1 MPNPSLVSYETSIM
15 KSKLDFVIATI
26 EAAKEFIGSLD
37 DFSTRAAL
45 DALAHVKKTRR
56 KMKGLEVILEDIAI
70 AAMHH
75 ADLENF
81 DGDGYTAR
89 LHPGGYRKGWRH
101 TELIEDVTAKT
112 IKHRIKQY
120 PDVDPEI
127 LARIVRQDMVLAY
140 SVCRP
145 DWRTTV
151 LRRLGIEAN
160 HYSTKGPGKQSIE
173 ITGQATYDETNPNYL
188 EEITA

>member
-1 MPNPSLVSYETSIM
+1 MPNPALVSYNTSIM
-15 KSKLDFVIATI
+15 KSKLDFVIATV

-56 KMKGLEVILEDIAI
+56 KLKGLELILEDIAI

-75 ADLENF
+75 ASLENF

-89 LHPGGYRKGWRH
+89 LHPGGHRKGWRH
-101 TELIEDVTAKT
+101 TELINDVTEQT
-112 IKHRIKQY
+112 IKLRIKQY
-120 PDVDPEI
+120 PGVDPEI
-127 LARIVRQDMVLAY
+127 LTRIVKQDMTVAY
-140 SVCRP
+140 SVSRP
-145 DWRTTV
+145 EWRTTV

-173 ITGQATYDETNPNYL
+173 ITGQATYDETNPDYM
-188 EEITA
+188 EEVTA

>member
-1 MPNPSLVSYETSIM
+1 MPETALVSYETSTM

-26 EAAKEFIGSLD
+26 EAAKEYIGNFD

-56 KMKGLEVILEDIAI
+56 KMKGLELILEDVAM

-75 ADLENF
+75 AELENF

-89 LHPGGYRKGWRH
+89 LHRGGYRKGWRH
-101 TELIEDVTAKT
+101 TDLINDVTART
-112 IKHRIKQY
+112 IKLRIKQY

-127 LARIVRQDMVLAY
+127 LARIVQQDMVVAY
-140 SVCRP
+140 SACRP

-160 HYSTKGPGKQSIE
+160 DYSTKGPGKQSVE
-173 ITGQATYDETNPNYL
+173 ITGPATYDETNPNYR
-188 EEITA
+188 EEDTP